1 MNTQKIDKLCGSST
15 LRQLATRTRTW
26 RVASWTLLLIVTVA
40 LCACARADKAYEP
53 PKYIGSNLTS
63 MDYEPT
69 DTFVRPVYVNGKGGD
84 MAGDGASTMLGVL
97 SLPAHWYPGLT
108 VHVKWRRC
116 RRNLDYVPGEPKDK
130 GCRWVEKD
138 VPVQP
143 YTYVAETWVHIF
155 ENDEVLAIPSALFPS
170 DENYPGAPYP
180 YKNFFDK
187 RGIGEDE

>member
-1 MNTQKIDKLCGSST
+1 MSNREIARFFQGS
-15 LRQLATRTRTW
+15 RPCQLATPTRPW
-26 RVASWTLLLIVTVA
+26 RVASRTLPLIVITVV
-40 LCACARADKAYEP
+40 CACARADKAPEP
-53 PKYIGSNLTS
+53 PTYIGSNLTS

-97 SLPAHWYPGLT
+97 SLPALWYPGLT
-108 VHVKWRRC
+108 ARVKWRRC
-116 RRNLDYVPGEPKDK
+116 EAGTEYIPDEPADE

-143 YTYVAETWVHIF
+143 YTYIAETWVHIF
-155 ENDEVLAIPSALFPS
+155 ENDEVLVIPSALFPI

>member
-1 MNTQKIDKLCGSST
+1 MNKQSIEKLRQSLISH
-15 LRQLATRTRTW
+15 QLATRTRRWPAPSRALALTV
-26 RVASWTLLLIVTVA
+26 VAA
-40 LCACARADKAYEP
+40 LCACARGDKAYEP

-97 SLPAHWYPGLT
+97 ALPARWYPGLT
-108 VHVKWRRC
+108 VRVKWRRC
-116 RRNLDYVPGEPKDK
+116 EAGTGYVPGEPEDK

-138 VPVQP
+138 VAVQP
-143 YTYVAETWVHIF
+143 YTYVAETWLHIF
-155 ENDEVLAIPSALFPS
+155 ENDEVLVIPSALFPS
-170 DENYPGAPYP
+170 DPDYPGASFP

-187 RGIGEDE
+187 RGIGEHE

>member
-1 MNTQKIDKLCGSST
+1 MNEQKIEIVCESST

-26 RVASWTLLLIVTVA
+26 RVASWALLLIVTVA

-84 MAGDGASTMLGVL
+84 SAGTGGSTMLGVL
-97 SLPAHWYPGLT
+97 SLPTRWYPGLMAR
-108 VHVKWRRC
+108 VKWRRC
-116 RRNLDYVPGEPKDK
+116 EAGTEYVPGEPEDE
-130 GCRWVEKD
+130 GCRWVEKV

-143 YTYVAETWVHIF
+143 YTYVAETWLHIF
-155 ENDEVLAIPSALFPS
+155 ENDEVLVIPSALFPS
-170 DENYPGAPYP
+170 DQDYPGASFP
-180 YKNFFDK
+180 YKNFNEK
-187 RGIGEDE
+187 RGIGENE

>member
-1 MNTQKIDKLCGSST
+1 MSKQEIEFSWSPIDAP
-15 LRQLATRTRTW
+15 ATRPRPWCAPTRT
-26 RVASWTLLLIVTVA
+26 LPLIVIAA
-40 LCACARADKAYEP
+40 LCACARADRAPEP

-69 DTFVRPVYVNGKGGD
+69 DTFVRPVYVDGKGGD
-84 MAGDGASTMLGVL
+84 SAGTGGSTMLGVL
-97 SLPAHWYPGLT
+97 SLPTRWYPGLT
-108 VHVKWRRC
+108 VHLKWRRC
-116 RRNLDYVPGEPKDK
+116 EAGTEYVPGEPEDE

-143 YTYVAETWVHIF
+143 YTYVAETWLHIF
-155 ENDEVLAIPSALFPS
+155 ENDEVLVIPSALSPRHP
-170 DENYPGAPYP
+170 DYPGARYP